1 MKMKI
6 KTLIIVLMVCISLN
20 AQKKK
25 NGTIFIEHPAFDV
38 VENLH
43 SAMNSNDSDALSKII
58 ADDFRGVAGDQM
70 NKDAKPQTKAQFIQQ
85 VKNNHE
91 ISKYFNIRQSS
102 NGYPDAVEYK
112 DENFSGTWVYSWEY
126 FTAVGGTTGIDYS
139 QPRHTQY
146 VVNKD
151 NQIAFARYYLNQYPY
166 SQTSNS
172 QMEMKDGDVYS
183 HHSNINTVRRF
194 VKAFQYN
201 DDENLFVDF
210 AEDVNVNGLFN
221 DWGSDPMNLDG
232 LKSGFKTFKSNY
244 KINSMDNIWIKFFK
258 IESDSNFVQSWWRF
272 SVTRKKDGKEIVFP
286 VMFNHTFNDDG
297 KIVRHWESWNEA
309 KLQ

>member
-1 MKMKI
+1 MKI

-194 VKAFQYN
+194 VKALQYN

-210 AEDVNVNGLFN
+210 AENVNVNGLFN

-232 LKSGFKTFKSNY
+232 LKSGFETFKSNY
-244 KINSMDNIWIKFFK
+244 KINSMDNMWIKFFK

>member
-1 MKMKI
+1 
-6 KTLIIVLMVCISLN
+6 
-20 AQKKK
+20 
-25 NGTIFIEHPAFDV
+25 
-38 VENLH
+38 
-43 SAMNSNDSDALSKII
+43 
-58 ADDFRGVAGDQM
+58 M

-91 ISKYFNIRQSS
+91 ISKYFNVRQSS

-194 VKAFQYN
+194 VKALQYN

-210 AEDVNVNGLFN
+210 AENVNVNGLFN

-232 LKSGFKTFKSNY
+232 LKSGFETFKSNY
-244 KINSMDNIWIKFFK
+244 KINSMDNMWIKFFK

-272 SVTRKKDGKEIVFP
+272 SVTRKKDDKEIVFP

>member
-1 MKMKI
+1 MKI

-91 ISKYFNIRQSS
+91 ISKYFNVRQSS

-194 VKAFQYN
+194 VKALQYN

-210 AEDVNVNGLFN
+210 AENVNVNGLFN

-232 LKSGFKTFKSNY
+232 LKSGFETFKSNY
-244 KINSMDNIWIKFFK
+244 KINSMDNMWIKFFK
-258 IESDSNFVQSWWRF
+258 IESDSNFCSILVEILCH
-272 SVTRKKDGKEIVFP
+272 KKK
-286 VMFNHTFNDDG
+286 
-297 KIVRHWESWNEA
+297 RW
-309 KLQ
+309 

>member
-1 MKMKI
+1 MKI
-6 KTLIIVLMVCISLN
+6 KTLLLVLMVSVSLN

-25 NGTIFIEHPAFDV
+25 NGNIFVKHPAIDV
-38 VENLH
+38 IENIY
-43 SAMNSNDSDALSKII
+43 SAMNSNDSIALSKII
-58 ADDFRGVAGDQM
+58 ADNFKGVAGEQM
-70 NKDAKPQTKAQFIQQ
+70 NKDAKPQTKTEFIQQ
-85 VKNNHE
+85 VKNNHA
-91 ISKYFNIRQSS
+91 ISRYYNIRKTST
-102 NGYPDAVEYK
+102 GYPDAIEYK
-112 DENFSGTWVYSWEY
+112 DEDFAGVTWIYSWEY

-151 NQIAFARYYLNQYPY
+151 NQIAYARYYLNQWPY
-166 SQTSNS
+166 TQTSKS
-172 QMEMKDGDVYS
+172 QKEMKDGDVYS
-183 HHSNINTVRRF
+183 HHPNINTVRRF

-201 DDENLFVDF
+201 DDENLFIDF
-210 AEDVNVNGLFN
+210 NENVNVNGLFN
-221 DWGSDPMNLDG
+221 DWGNDPMNLDD
-232 LKSGFKTFKSNY
+232 LKAGFKNFKSNY
-244 KINSMDNIWIKFFK
+244 KINSTDNIWIKFFE

-286 VMFNHTFNDDG
+286 VMFNHDFNDDG

>member
-1 MKMKI
+1 MKI
-6 KTLIIVLMVCISLN
+6 KTLIVVLMVCISLN

-194 VKAFQYN
+194 IKALQYN

-210 AEDVNVNGLFN
+210 AENVNVNGLFN

-232 LKSGFKTFKSNY
+232 LKSGFETFKSNY
-244 KINSMDNIWIKFFK
+244 KINSMDNMWIKFFK

>member
-1 MKMKI
+1 MKI

-91 ISKYFNIRQSS
+91 ISKYFNVRQSS

-183 HHSNINTVRRF
+183 HHSNINTVRKF
-194 VKAFQYN
+194 VKALQYN

-210 AEDVNVNGLFN
+210 AENVNVNGLFN

-232 LKSGFKTFKSNY
+232 LKSGFETFKSNY
-244 KINSMDNIWIKFFK
+244 KINSMDNMGIKFFK

-286 VMFNHTFNDDG
+286 VMFNHTFKDDG

>member
-1 MKMKI
+1 MKI
-6 KTLIIVLMVCISLN
+6 KTLIVVLMVCISLN

-43 SAMNSNDSDALSKII
+43 SAMNSNNSDALSKII

-183 HHSNINTVRRF
+183 HHPNINTVRRF

-244 KINSMDNIWIKFFK
+244 KINSMDNMWIKFFK
-258 IESDSNFVQSWWRF
+258 IESDSNFVQSWWRL
-272 SVTRKKDGKEIVFP
+272 SVTRKNDGKEIVFP

>member
-1 MKMKI
+1 
-6 KTLIIVLMVCISLN
+6 
-20 AQKKK
+20 
-25 NGTIFIEHPAFDV
+25 
-38 VENLH
+38 
-43 SAMNSNDSDALSKII
+43 MNSNNSDALSKII

-172 QMEMKDGDVYS
+172 QMKMKDGDVYS

-210 AEDVNVNGLFN
+210 AENVNVNGLFN

-244 KINSMDNIWIKFFK
+244 KINSMDNMWIKFFK
-258 IESDSNFVQSWWRF
+258 IESDSNFVQSWWRL
-272 SVTRKKDGKEIVFP
+272 SVTRKNDGKEIVFP

>member
-1 MKMKI
+1 MKI
-6 KTLIIVLMVCISLN
+6 KTLIVVLMVCISLN

-210 AEDVNVNGLFN
+210 AENVNVNGLFN
-221 DWGSDPMNLDG
+221 DWGSDPMNLEG

-244 KINSMDNIWIKFFK
+244 KINSMDNMWIKFFK
-258 IESDSNFVQSWWRF
+258 IESDSNFVQSWWRL

>member
-1 MKMKI
+1 MKI

-91 ISKYFNIRQSS
+91 ISKYFNVRQSS

-172 QMEMKDGDVYS
+172 QMVMKDGDVYS

-194 VKAFQYN
+194 IKALQYN

-210 AEDVNVNGLFN
+210 AENVNVNGLFN

-232 LKSGFKTFKSNY
+232 LKSGFETFKSNY
-244 KINSMDNIWIKFFK
+244 KINGMDNMWIKFFK

>member
-1 MKMKI
+1 MKI
-6 KTLIIVLMVCISLN
+6 KTLIVVLMVCISLN

-172 QMEMKDGDVYS
+172 QMVMKDGDVYS

-194 VKAFQYN
+194 IKALQYN

-210 AEDVNVNGLFN
+210 AENVNVNGLFN

-232 LKSGFKTFKSNY
+232 LKSGFETFKSNC
-244 KINSMDNIWIKFFK
+244 KINSMDNKWIKFFK
-258 IESDSNFVQSWWRF
+258 IESDSNFVQSWWRL

>member
-1 MKMKI
+1 MKI

-91 ISKYFNIRQSS
+91 ISKYFNVRQSS

-194 VKAFQYN
+194 IKALQYN

-210 AEDVNVNGLFN
+210 AENVNVNGLFN

-232 LKSGFKTFKSNY
+232 LKSGFETFKSNY
-244 KINSMDNIWIKFFK
+244 KINSMDNMWIKFFK

>member
-1 MKMKI
+1 MKI

-91 ISKYFNIRQSS
+91 ISKYFNVRQSS

-172 QMEMKDGDVYS
+172 QMVMKDGDVYS

-194 VKAFQYN
+194 IKALQYN

-210 AEDVNVNGLFN
+210 AENVNVNGLFN

-232 LKSGFKTFKSNY
+232 LKSGFETFKSNY
-244 KINSMDNIWIKFFK
+244 KINSMDNMWIKFFK

>member
-1 MKMKI
+1 MKMKF
-6 KTLIIVLMVCISLN
+6 KTLIVVLMVCISLN

-244 KINSMDNIWIKFFK
+244 KINSMDNMWIKFFK
-258 IESDSNFVQSWWRF
+258 IESDSNFVQSWWRL

>member
-1 MKMKI
+1 MKI
-6 KTLIIVLMVCISLN
+6 KTLIVVLMVCISLN

-244 KINSMDNIWIKFFK
+244 KINSMDNMWIKFFK
-258 IESDSNFVQSWWRF
+258 IESDSNFVQSWWRL
-272 SVTRKKDGKEIVFP
+272 SVTSKKDGKEIVFP

>member
-1 MKMKI
+1 MKI
-6 KTLIIVLMVCISLN
+6 KTLLLVLMVSVSLN

-25 NGTIFIEHPAFDV
+25 NGNIFVKHPAIDV
-38 VENLH
+38 IENLY
-43 SAMNSNDSDALSKII
+43 SAMNSNDSIALSKII
-58 ADDFRGVAGDQM
+58 ADNFKGVAGEQM
-70 NKDAKPQTKAQFIQQ
+70 NKDAKPQTKTEFIQQ
-85 VKNNHE
+85 VKNNHA
-91 ISKYFNIRQSS
+91 ISRYYNIRKTST
-102 NGYPDAVEYK
+102 GYPDAIEYK
-112 DENFSGTWVYSWEY
+112 DEDFAGVTWIYSWEY

-151 NQIAFARYYLNQYPY
+151 NQIAYARYYLNQWPY
-166 SQTSNS
+166 TQTSKS
-172 QMEMKDGDVYS
+172 QKEMKDGDVYS
-183 HHSNINTVRRF
+183 HHPNINTVRRF

-201 DDENLFVDF
+201 DDENLFIDF
-210 AEDVNVNGLFN
+210 NENVNVNGLFN
-221 DWGSDPMNLDG
+221 DWGNDPMNLDD
-232 LKSGFKTFKSNY
+232 LKAGFKNFKSNY
-244 KINSMDNIWIKFFK
+244 KINSTDNIWIKFFE

-286 VMFNHTFNDDG
+286 VMFNHDFNDDG

>member
-1 MKMKI
+1 MKF
-6 KTLIIVLMVCISLN
+6 KTLIVVLMVCISLN

-38 VENLH
+38 VDNLH
-43 SAMNSNDSDALSKII
+43 SAMNSNNSDALSKII

-244 KINSMDNIWIKFFK
+244 KINSMDNMWIKFFK
-258 IESDSNFVQSWWRF
+258 IESDSNFVQSWWRL

>member
-1 MKMKI
+1 MKI

-244 KINSMDNIWIKFFK
+244 KINSMDNMWIKFFK
-258 IESDSNFVQSWWRF
+258 IESDSNFVQSWWRL

>member
-1 MKMKI
+1 MKI
-6 KTLIIVLMVCISLN
+6 KTLIVVLMVCISLN

-210 AEDVNVNGLFN
+210 AENVNVNGLFN

-244 KINSMDNIWIKFFK
+244 KINSMDNMWIKFFK
-258 IESDSNFVQSWWRF
+258 IESDSNFVQSWWRL

>member
-1 MKMKI
+1 MKI

-91 ISKYFNIRQSS
+91 ISKYFNVRQSS

-194 VKAFQYN
+194 VKALQYN

-210 AEDVNVNGLFN
+210 AENVNVNGLFN

-232 LKSGFKTFKSNY
+232 LKSGFETFKSNY
-244 KINSMDNIWIKFFK
+244 KINSMDNMWIKFFK

>member
-244 KINSMDNIWIKFFK
+244 KINSMDNMWIKFFK
-258 IESDSNFVQSWWRF
+258 IESDSNFVQSWWRL